1 MTIKKTEN
9 KPQKN
14 ITKKQ
19 NEKERIVGM
28 IIEVLK
34 DGGSITEACRIA
46 GIHRDTFYDWKNK
59 DKDFSDKVEYAENY
73 MNEIAKGVIVRS
85 IKEWSSKDAK
95 WWLERKAK
103 NEFST
108 RSEITGKDGE
118 NITAVN
124 FVITPIKNK

>member
-85 IKEWSSKDAK
+85 IKE
-95 WWLERKAK
+95 
-103 NEFST
+103 
-108 RSEITGKDGE
+108 
-118 NITAVN
+118 
-124 FVITPIKNK
+124 

>member
-1 MTIKKTEN
+1 MTIKKTEK

-85 IKEWSSKDAK
+85 IKE
-95 WWLERKAK
+95 
-103 NEFST
+103 
-108 RSEITGKDGE
+108 
-118 NITAVN
+118 
-124 FVITPIKNK
+124 